1 MKEQENM
8 SFREVEFGFQIAFQ
22 AAWEAYIGGSIPI
35 GAVVL
40 NQKSEVVSIG
50 RNRIYEESAPSPQ
63 IFRHQLAH
71 AEANAIL
78 QLSEDDYPDIRSY
91 TLYSVMEPCPFCFGA
106 VVMGSIKNVKFAAR
120 DGWGGATSLVDK
132 SNYLIN
138 KRLHIEGP
146 FNLLEK
152 VQLAWQT
159 CFELEKGYSC
169 KVMDVWRSYCPEG
182 VEAGEKMHHLNI
194 LRDLREK
201 RASVDEVFDVTI
213 KMFNSF

>member
-1 MKEQENM
+1 MKEAYMM
-8 SFREVEFGFQIAFQ
+8 SFKELEFGFKIALQ
-22 AAWEAYIGGSIPI
+22 AAWEAYIEGSIPI

-40 NQKSEVVSIG
+40 NQKSELVSIG
-50 RNRIYEESAPSPQ
+50 RNRIYENSAPSPQ

-91 TLYSVMEPCPFCFGA
+91 TLYTTMEPCPFCFGA

-120 DGWGGATSLVDK
+120 DGWGGATSLVNA

-146 FNLLEK
+146 FDLLEK
-152 VQLAWQT
+152 VEIAWMT
-159 CFELEKGYSC
+159 CFEFERFISY
-169 KVMDVWRSYCPEG
+169 KVMDTWRSYCPEG
-182 VEAGEKMHHLNI
+182 VEAGKRMHHAKL
-194 LRDLREK
+194 LEGLREK
-201 RASVDEVFDVTI
+201 RASVEEVFDQTI
-213 KMFNSF
+213 RMLNSI